1 MVYYGNGFQW
11 TELYNM
17 PVWLRK
23 FYLKKLE
30 DAKAQEKKARDES
43 MQNTAS
49 PSKKVVRKK

>member
-30 DAKAQEKKARDES
+30 EAKAKEKKDREEVT
-43 MQNTAS
+43 TAN
-49 PSKKVVRKK
+49 KKVIRKK

>member
-30 DAKAQEKKARDES
+30 DAKAQEKKAREDATKS
-43 MQNTAS
+43 SS
-49 PSKKVVRKK
+49 PTRKVVRK

>member
-17 PVWLRK
+17 PIWLRK

-30 DAKAQEKKARDES
+30 ETKAAEKKAREE
-43 MQNTAS
+43 TAKSVSS

>member
-30 DAKAQEKKARDES
+30 EAKAKEKKDREEVT
-43 MQNTAS
+43 TAN
-49 PSKKVVRKK
+49 KKVVRKK

>member
-17 PVWLRK
+17 PIWLRK

-30 DAKAQEKKARDES
+30 DAKSQEKKAHENATKTS
-43 MQNTAS
+43 S
-49 PSKKVVRKK
+49 PTKKVVRK